1 MKVDRGDSMGSKKS
15 KKKQAKRQKYIK
27 KKQEQN
33 IPLSKKVVIMIEK
46 TFRYICMF
54 LYVIFCMFL
63 CGMVKNFGITPNV
76 IEGIFGVTLVMVEGF
91 LFFILFDK
99 VWPSHESKKD
109 RKRRKKSSSD
119 SSSSSGFGDYS
130 SNDCSSSSDGG
141 GDCGGGGD

>member
-1 MKVDRGDSMGSKKS
+1 MGSKKR
-15 KKKQAKRQKYIK
+15 KKKQVKRQEYMKR
-27 KKQEQN
+27 KQEQN
-33 IPLSKKVVIMIEK
+33 IPFSKKVVLMIEK
-46 TFRYICMF
+46 VFRYICMF
-54 LYVIFCMFL
+54 LYVIFCVFL
-63 CGMVKNFGITPNV
+63 YGMVKSLGITPNV
-76 IEGIFGVTLVMVEGF
+76 IEGIFGVMLVMVEGI

-109 RKRRKKSSSD
+109 RKRSKKSSSN